1 MDYSNNSNY
10 KIDKKNQI
18 KSWAFERFLSILTSI
33 KVYQRDL
40 SMKQRQTPIENRLWL
55 PKGGGVRER
64 WIGIWGSA
72 DESYCI

>member
-33 KVYQRDL
+33 KVYQGDL

-55 PKGGGVRER
+55 PKRKRSEREMD
-64 WIGIWGSA
+64 WDLGISR
-72 DESYCI
+72 